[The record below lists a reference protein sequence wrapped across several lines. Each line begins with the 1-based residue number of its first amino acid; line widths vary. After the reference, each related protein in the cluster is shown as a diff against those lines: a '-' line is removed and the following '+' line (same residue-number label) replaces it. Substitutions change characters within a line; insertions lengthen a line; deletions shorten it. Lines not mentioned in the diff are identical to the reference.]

1 MGKGHIDRGGRV
13 KSALG
18 FVLVL
23 FGLFSCHQAFAAPAD
38 IGGLTVT
45 SPDAASGWRKA
56 GKGNL
61 CMLQKDFPETE
72 DDKRGNERQ
81 RPSY

>member
-1 MGKGHIDRGGRV
+1 MGNAHIDRIGR
-13 KSALG
+13 ALG

-23 FGLFSCHQAFAAPAD
+23 FGLFSCRQAFAAPAD

-61 CMLQKDFPETE
+61 FMLQKDFPKTE